1 MSDRVESFQNGETT
15 PERARRRIRED
26 GVRQLARNYWYSGI
40 ETVVEKWGRATG
52 AWEDGEPVFG
62 REWDV
67 LVVVD
72 ACRYDLM
79 AEVVGED
86 AERDPPR
93 WPWLTELSES
103 RSLGSSS
110 EEWMERNFTT
120 EYSEQMAET
129 AHVTANVF
137 SNWILDGDDWLVL
150 DEVWRDRWDDDLG
163 TTPAR
168 PVIDRSIAT
177 WRDREPEQMIV
188 HLMQPHHPFIGGG
201 GDLGEGRPKSLDR
214 SVTEWGAF
222 TPEKTIWDQ
231 LRDGEVEYDDVWEAY
246 KRNLEYVLDEIQT
259 LVTSIDARI
268 VLTADH
274 GNGLGEAGVY
284 GHPTGLA
291 TRELRAVPVFEL
303 TATDTGGYEPEVDWN
318 EEDVSEDTV
327 NERLRALGYR

>member
-1 MSDRVESFQNGETT
+1 MSDRTEAFDNGETT
-15 PERARRRIRED
+15 IERARRRIRKD
-26 GVRQLARNYWYSGI
+26 GVRQFARNYWYAGI
-40 ETVVEKWGRATG
+40 ETIVERWGRATG
-52 AWEDGEPVFG
+52 AWEDGDPVFE

-79 AEVVGED
+79 AEVVHED
-86 AERDPPR
+86 DEREDSR

-110 EEWMERNFTT
+110 EEWMQRNFTT
-120 EYSEQMAET
+120 EYSEQMSET

-137 SNWILDGDDWLVL
+137 SNWMLDADDWLVL
-150 DEVWRDRWDDDLG
+150 DEVWRDQWDDDLG

-177 WRDREPEQMIV
+177 WRDRDPEQMIV
-188 HLMQPHHPFIGGG
+188 HLMQPHYPFIGGG
-201 GDLGEGRPKSLDR
+201 GDLGEGRPKPLDK
-214 SVTEWGAF
+214 SVKEWGAF
-222 TPEKTIWDQ
+222 TPEKTIWQQ
-231 LRDGEVEYDDVWEAY
+231 LRDGEVEYDDVYEAY
-246 KRNLEYVLDEIQT
+246 KRNLEYALDEVQT
-259 LVTSIDARI
+259 LVTSINAQV

-274 GNGLGEAGVY
+274 GNALGKFGVY

-291 TRELRAVPVFEL
+291 TRELRAVPVFEV
-303 TATDTGGYEPEVDWN
+303 TATDTGGYEPQVDRST
-318 EEDVSEDTV
+318 EDVNEDAV